1 MTDEANVHVYS
12 MVDQMIEGILKPS
25 PKSFKYLYYMRVNR
39 ESLIIQILM
48 QVINGF

>member
-12 MVDQMIEGILKPS
+12 MVDQMIEGIFKQC
-25 PKSFKYLYYMRVNR
+25 PKIFKYLYYMRVTR